1 MATTRRTRAEIRKR
15 GGGRVDWARV
25 KATDDDIDKMIA
37 SDADTAP
44 DMARGRDWRR
54 VLVPRAPD
62 VRLIRRKLGMS
73 QSEFATRFGFSVRT
87 VQEWEQGRA
96 LPDRPARIL
105 LRVIEKSPKTVER
118 AVAAGCKSNSY
129 FDAAAAA
136 LFESG
141 FFRFAARNFSVRVH
155 ASCASSAL
163 YQNGSSGKLK
173 A

>member
-1 MATTRRTRAEIRKR
+1 MTTVRRTGSEIRKR

-25 KATDDDIDKMIA
+25 KGAADQDIDKMIA
-37 SDADTAP
+37 SDAETAP

-54 VLVPRAPD
+54 VLMPRVPD
-62 VRLIRRKLGMS
+62 VQAIRRRLGVS

-118 AVAAGCKSNSY
+118 AVAAG
-129 FDAAAAA
+129 
-136 LFESG
+136 
-141 FFRFAARNFSVRVH
+141 
-155 ASCASSAL
+155 
-163 YQNGSSGKLK
+163 
-173 A
+173 

>member
-1 MATTRRTRAEIRKR
+1 MATTKLTRAEIRKR
-15 GGGRVDWARV
+15 GGGRVAWARV
-25 KATDDDIDKMIA
+25 KATTDDDIDKMIA

-44 DMARGRDWRR
+44 DMARRRDWRR

-62 VRLIRRKLGMS
+62 VQAIRRKLGMS

-118 AVAAGCKSNSY
+118 AVAAG
-129 FDAAAAA
+129 
-136 LFESG
+136 
-141 FFRFAARNFSVRVH
+141 
-155 ASCASSAL
+155 
-163 YQNGSSGKLK
+163 
-173 A
+173 